1 MPVSKTRKVG
11 GGIISQP
18 ITHDAL
24 DNLSPIDDIVR
35 RLCRLC
41 WIVNEPETTGKLF
54 QLGIQL
60 GGTNIGK
67 IQDNMFLNQVP
78 HNRYVRRYFYDMAA
92 TATLD
97 AVQCCSKGKISNRM
111 KITSMFPEMN
121 PSMDS
126 YRYVDFCLFDVRFYA
141 GLFLLK
147 SRLVFYMISVCCE
160 SKRRRRK
167 TDTCTFA

>member
-1 MPVSKTRKVG
+1 MPVFKTRKFG

-18 ITHDAL
+18 ITRGSLNDV
-24 DNLSPIDDIVR
+24 NPIDDIVR

-60 GGTNIGK
+60 DGTKIGK

-92 TATLD
+92 TATLN
-97 AVQCCSKGKISNRM
+97 AVELCSKGKISNRM

-126 YRYVDFCLFDVRFYA
+126 YRYVGF
-141 GLFLLK
+141 
-147 SRLVFYMISVCCE
+147 
-160 SKRRRRK
+160 
-167 TDTCTFA
+167 

>member
-11 GGIISQP
+11 GGITSQP
-18 ITHDAL
+18 ITRDL
-24 DNLSPIDDIVR
+24 LNDLNPIDDIVR

-41 WIVNEPETTGKLF
+41 WIVNEAETTGKLF

-92 TATLD
+92 TATLE
-97 AVQCCSKGKISNRM
+97 AVELCAKGKISNRM

-126 YRYVDFCLFDVRFYA
+126 YRYVDF
-141 GLFLLK
+141 
-147 SRLVFYMISVCCE
+147 
-160 SKRRRRK
+160 
-167 TDTCTFA
+167 

>member
-1 MPVSKTRKVG
+1 MPVFKTRKFG

-18 ITHDAL
+18 ITRDSL
-24 DNLSPIDDIVR
+24 NDVSPIDDIVR

-60 GGTNIGK
+60 DGTKIGK

-92 TATLD
+92 TATLN
-97 AVQCCSKGKISNRM
+97 AVELCSKGKISNRM

-126 YRYVDFCLFDVRFYA
+126 YRYVGF
-141 GLFLLK
+141 
-147 SRLVFYMISVCCE
+147 
-160 SKRRRRK
+160 
-167 TDTCTFA
+167 

>member
-1 MPVSKTRKVG
+1 MPVFKTRKFG

-18 ITHDAL
+18 ITRDSL
-24 DNLSPIDDIVR
+24 NDVSPIDDIVR

-60 GGTNIGK
+60 DGTKIGK

-92 TATLD
+92 TATLN
-97 AVQCCSKGKISNRM
+97 AVELCSKGKISNRM

-126 YRYVDFCLFDVRFYA
+126 YRYVDF
-141 GLFLLK
+141 
-147 SRLVFYMISVCCE
+147 
-160 SKRRRRK
+160 
-167 TDTCTFA
+167 

>member
-1 MPVSKTRKVG
+1 MPVSKTRKFG

-18 ITHDAL
+18 ITRDLLNDLH
-24 DNLSPIDDIVR
+24 PIDDIVR

-60 GGTNIGK
+60 DGTNIGK

-97 AVQCCSKGKISNRM
+97 AVELCSKGKISNRM

-126 YRYVDFCLFDVRFYA
+126 YRYVDF
-141 GLFLLK
+141 
-147 SRLVFYMISVCCE
+147 
-160 SKRRRRK
+160 
-167 TDTCTFA
+167 

>member
-1 MPVSKTRKVG
+1 MPVFKTRKFG

-18 ITHDAL
+18 ITRDSL
-24 DNLSPIDDIVR
+24 NDVNPIDDIVR

-60 GGTNIGK
+60 DGTKIGK

-92 TATLD
+92 TATLN
-97 AVQCCSKGKISNRM
+97 AVELCSKGKISNRM

-126 YRYVDFCLFDVRFYA
+126 YRYVDFIVLCFCLMFVERW
-141 GLFLLK
+141 
-147 SRLVFYMISVCCE
+147 SISVE
-160 SKRRRRK
+160 GKI
-167 TDTCTFA
+167 